1 MDQTGHSNFMAE
13 ADCAMCIEKLQQ
25 FITFGIQQNKNEL
38 SDNINQQEYIN
49 IEQSCALTFSIND
62 DIL

>member
-1 MDQTGHSNFMAE
+1 MNQTVHSNFKAE
-13 ADCAMCIEKLQQ
+13 ADCAICIEKLQE
-25 FITFGIQQNKNEL
+25 FVTFGIQQDKNTL

-62 DIL
+62 DIS